1 MSSVNKVIL
10 IGHLGKD
17 PEVRNFPNGG
27 QVASFSVAT
36 SETWKDKQSGER
48 KEKTEWHNVSIF
60 TDGLVK
66 VAEQYLKKGSKVYI
80 EGKIQTR
87 KWQDKDGNDRYTTE
101 VVLHGFGSTLVML
114 DGKPEGGASR
124 DEDNYKRPPA
134 STGTNTRADI
144 DDDIPF

>member
-60 TDGLVK
+60 TD
-66 VAEQYLKKGSKVYI
+66 
-80 EGKIQTR
+80 
-87 KWQDKDGNDRYTTE
+87 